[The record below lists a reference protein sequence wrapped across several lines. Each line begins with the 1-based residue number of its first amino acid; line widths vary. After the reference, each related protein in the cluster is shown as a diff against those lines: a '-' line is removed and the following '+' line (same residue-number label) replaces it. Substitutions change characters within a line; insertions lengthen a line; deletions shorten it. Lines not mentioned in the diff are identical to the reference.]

1 MEKEF
6 IPYEEAL
13 ELKEL
18 GFNEECLDKYIP
30 TSQKLSSD
38 METWGEFYPE
48 SAMIPAPLYQQAFR
62 WFRDENLSNCYIYH
76 YQDRTDGSI
85 NFGYSITHNY
95 GIEEIRFIK
104 ENYMTYECAELAC
117 LKKLIEIIKS
127 K

>member
-1 MEKEF
+1 MNKEF

-62 WFRDENLSNCYIYH
+62 WFREKYNYCYFIRGNNYDGYYYYDIDNLGMLKYK
-76 YQDRTDGSI
+76 
-85 NFGYSITHNY
+85 
-95 GIEEIRFIK
+95 IEIDNRLTWE
-104 ENYMTYECAELAC
+104 TYEEAELEC
-117 LKKLIEIIKS
+117 LKKLIEIIKP
-127 K
+127 